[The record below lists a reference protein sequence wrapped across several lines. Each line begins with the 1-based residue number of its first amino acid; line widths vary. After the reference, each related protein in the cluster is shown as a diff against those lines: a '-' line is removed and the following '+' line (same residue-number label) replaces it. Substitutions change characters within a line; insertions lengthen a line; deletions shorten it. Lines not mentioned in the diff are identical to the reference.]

1 MASEQSSQSHLPSAW
16 PEAAEPSPSWS
27 NDSLGTGPRLPLPQN
42 EQQSGNGPSW
52 QTSPGE
58 GQRASTSQA
67 DLPGGGR
74 SQSTPPQ
81 SDGRPQS
88 PQADGWAQASAPQN
102 NDGWAQATNPQVSSW
117 PDAFSPRNDGW
128 AQASAPQNNDS
139 WAQGSGS
146 QADGWAQASGSQAD
160 GWAQA
165 SGSQADG
172 WAQASAPQ
180 NNDGWTQGSAAQA
193 DGWAQASGP
202 RGTDNRHQ
210 TPPGNGNG
218 WPQPTSP
225 QSHNGDQRQAPQ
237 TDSPG
242 GRPQAATPDDTW
254 PPTPP
259 HSDRTQNPQADSW
272 AQATSP
278 QAGGWAQAS
287 APQSND
293 GWAQGSASQAD
304 GWAQASGSQ
313 ADGWAQATTPQ
324 ADGWAQASGPQGTD
338 NRHQTPPGNGNGWPQ
353 PTSPQ
358 SHNGDQ
364 RQAPQTDS
372 PGGRPQAATPDDT
385 WPPTPPHSDRT
396 QNPQADSW
404 AQATSPQGNAQR
416 QGSGAA
422 GETWQATAPGQPSG
436 RPSAENNAWPPAQA
450 ENAAWPPTSPAGGD
464 TWPPATPGNAG
475 FAEAPTSTFSPA
487 WANGDA
493 PAARSGGALP
503 GTAQG
508 SQPGATPF
516 GSSSPD
522 GGHPN
527 GPRNGGDSGGENA
540 RRGYGVPDNPAMWAL
555 AAANAAAPNA
565 SSALGAPP
573 VHPGTDPRQG
583 GPQQGQS
590 QPGQPQPGQVNQPG
604 QPGHHLSRDPSDPN
618 KPFVTA
624 GQISGPKTPPPERQQ
639 ELWNTVFGDNYQAI
653 EDEEDGERGRPVW
666 IFALAGSV
674 VIALLGA
681 VLWAFLA
688 GPLAS
693 ADEEIPADPKP
704 AATQKSTKPAAI
716 GRLPR
721 FTGDASPVAGTLTD
735 QQAGITL
742 AQLGAPWRQD
752 QRPGMPASYGF
763 TTRQYLPAGPDST
776 GKTQFAQLMSGPLS
790 PRLKAKYTSPENLAP
805 VINAVA
811 SSGRNKFF
819 PEGNTARKTAQ
830 QTLSVNGLPGQLA
843 AYEITSGDSKTTMVV
858 AAVSTGADLP
868 AIVYMSVPDSKK
880 ELLPDINTVFK
891 SIRALER

>member
-27 NDSLGTGPRLPLPQN
+27 NDSLGTGPRLPLPQD
-42 EQQSGNGPSW
+42 EQQSGNGSSW
-52 QTSPGE
+52 QTSPGG
-58 GQRASTSQA
+58 GQRASTPQA
-67 DLPGGGR
+67 DIPGGGR
-74 SQSTPPQ
+74 SQNTPPQ

-88 PQADGWAQASAPQN
+88 PQADSWAQASAPQN
-102 NDGWAQATNPQVSSW
+102 DGWAQATTPQVSSW

-128 AQASAPQNNDS
+128 AQASAPQNND
-139 WAQGSGS
+139 
-146 QADGWAQASGSQAD
+146 GWAQATTP
-160 GWAQA
+160 
-165 SGSQADG
+165 QADG

-180 NNDGWTQGSAAQA
+180 NNDGWAQGSGSQADSWARATSPQA
-193 DGWAQASGP
+193 DGWAQASAPQTDSRPQGSGSQADGWAQGSGSQADSWAQASAPQNNDGWAQGSGSQADSWTQASGP
-202 RGTDNRHQ
+202 QGTDNPHQ

-225 QSHNGDQRQAPQ
+225 QSHNGDQGQ
-237 TDSPG
+237 TPPADSSG
-242 GRPQAATPDDTW
+242 GWPQAGTPNDTW

-259 HSDRTQNPQADSW
+259 HSDGRTQNPQADSW
-272 AQATSP
+272 AQAT
-278 QAGGWAQAS
+278 G
-287 APQSND
+287 
-293 GWAQGSASQAD
+293 
-304 GWAQASGSQ
+304 
-313 ADGWAQATTPQ
+313 
-324 ADGWAQASGPQGTD
+324 
-338 NRHQTPPGNGNGWPQ
+338 
-353 PTSPQ
+353 
-358 SHNGDQ
+358 
-364 RQAPQTDS
+364 
-372 PGGRPQAATPDDT
+372 
-385 WPPTPPHSDRT
+385 
-396 QNPQADSW
+396 
-404 AQATSPQGNAQR
+404 PQGNAQR

-422 GETWQATAPGQPSG
+422 GETWQATAPGHEPSG

-450 ENAAWPPTSPAGGD
+450 ENAPWPPASPAGGD
-464 TWPPATPGNAG
+464 TWPPASPGNAG

-508 SQPGATPF
+508 SHPGATPF
-516 GSSSPD
+516 GGTSPD

-527 GPRNGGDSGGENA
+527 GVQNGGDSGGENA

-555 AAANAAAPNA
+555 AAANAEAPNA

-573 VHPGTDPRQG
+573 VHPGADPRQG
-583 GPQQGQS
+583 GPQQGQ
-590 QPGQPQPGQVNQPG
+590 PQPGQVNHPG

-674 VIALLGA
+674 AIALLGA

-693 ADEEIPADPKP
+693 ADEEIPSDPKP

-763 TTRQYLPAGPDST
+763 TTRQYLPAGADST

-843 AYEITSGDSKTTMVV
+843 AYEITAGDSKTTMVV